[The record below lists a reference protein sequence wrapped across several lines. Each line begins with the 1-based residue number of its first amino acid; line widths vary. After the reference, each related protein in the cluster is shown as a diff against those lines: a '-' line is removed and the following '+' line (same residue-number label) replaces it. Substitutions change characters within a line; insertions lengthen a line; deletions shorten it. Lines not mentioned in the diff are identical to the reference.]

1 MKSFAK
7 MNPYVNLI
15 FYLFALGFSMSF
27 RHPVLI
33 LLSFFCSLAYAA
45 YIGRKKLLKTLLLFA
60 LPVIITMSAVNVLF
74 NHYGVTVIGNIGGN
88 SLTLESLFYG
98 AMQGAVLSSV
108 ILWFT
113 SFNEILSGEKIIY
126 IFGSVSPKTAMIVR
140 TALAFIPRFSQKAKE
155 IRRAQKGMGELPS
168 KSFFKRLKSDAAVFS
183 MLITWS
189 LETAADSALSMKSR
203 GYSAEK
209 RTFYS
214 DYGFRMRDGAF
225 LIVIL
230 ALGICVTAFAIKKY
244 AYALYDPVLS
254 FSSSSE
260 SVVMFVIY
268 GAFLLM
274 PLIYDLSEDIKW
286 KYSVSKI

>member
-33 LLSFFCSLAYAA
+33 ALSFFCSLAYAV
-45 YIGRKKLLKTLLLFA
+45 YIGRKNVLKTLLLFA
-60 LPVIITMSAVNVLF
+60 VPMIVIMSAVNVLF
-74 NHYGVTVIGNIGGN
+74 NHYGVTVIGKIGSN
-88 SLTLESLFYG
+88 DLTLESLIYG

-108 ILWFT
+108 VLWFS
-113 SFNEILSGEKIIY
+113 SFNEVLSGEKIIY
-126 IFGSVSPKTAMIVR
+126 IFGSISPKTAMIIR
-140 TALAFIPRFSQKAKE
+140 TALAFIPRFSKKAKE
-155 IRRAQKGMGELPS
+155 IHQAQRGMGELSSPS
-168 KSFFKRLKSDAAVFS
+168 ALKRLKNDAAVFS
-183 MLITWS
+183 MLTTWS

-214 DYGFRMRDGAF
+214 DYGFRFSDGAF
-225 LIVIL
+225 LTFVL
-230 ALGICVTAFAIKKY
+230 SLGVCIIFFAAKKY
-244 AYALYDPVLS
+244 AYAVFDPVLS
-254 FSSSSE
+254 FSKSFE

-274 PLIYDLSEDIKW
+274 PLIYDLWEDIKW